1 MNPSIAK
8 LLMGKTEQEAAN
20 LLLQYKKSWRVI
32 FRDGNQVANLIP
44 DRDDNRYGLV
54 VTDGKISRVLFG

>member
-32 FRDGNQVANLIP
+32 FRDGNQVTNLTP

>member
-32 FRDGNQVANLIP
+32 FRDGNQVPDLIP

-54 VTDGKISRVLFG
+54 VTNGKISRVLFG